1 MWLSPHD
8 DTNNLPYFLN
18 SVDMYNT
25 INNKIFF
32 GLSSLMILKF
42 DFDKNFKSL

>member
-1 MWLSPHD
+1 MWLLPYD

-32 GLSSLMILKF
+32 GLSLLMILKF
-42 DFDKNFKSL
+42 DFDKNVKSL

>member
-1 MWLSPHD
+1 MWLLPYD